1 MPVECAIALPVAP
14 GTGELI
20 ALQVAQ
26 ARDPIVQVAL
36 EVGELRESRPVV
48 AWASG
53 SSQNVGLLCVC
64 VCVCASSA
72 PNIIFAVHWLFQKAV
87 RSSNDIGHP
96 AVDDGNVFL

>member
-64 VCVCASSA
+64 LRLLCAEHHFRG
-72 PNIIFAVHWLFQKAV
+72 PLVVQDGN
-87 RSSNDIGHP
+87 GHP
-96 AVDDGNVFL
+96 AVGHGNVFL